1 MRRGVR
7 QTGRATGRAAAFA
20 VAAILAML
28 AAPVVA
34 EPLAAA
40 VFERIAERLALM
52 APVAAWKHAHGVAVE
67 DRAREAVVL
76 DEATRQAAAAG
87 LVGET
92 ARPFLVAQIEAA
104 KVVQRCWIGR
114 WEAGAPPSGPPPDL
128 KTEIRPQLLKIDAAL
143 LTAIGSALAKGV
155 VFDQTRAPDFAAAL
169 DLDCLPVIARDAV
182 YEALAGVRRA
192 Q

>member
-20 VAAILAML
+20 AAAILAML

-52 APVAAWKHAHGVAVE
+52 EPVAAWKHAHGVAVE

-87 LVGET
+87 LVGAT

-104 KVVQRCWIGR
+104 KMVQRCWLAR
-114 WEAGAPPSGPPPDL
+114 WDAGAPPPGPPPNL
-128 KTEIRPQLLKIDAAL
+128 KTEMRPKLIEIDAAL
-143 LTAIGSALAKGV
+143 LGALGSALADGV
-155 VFDQTRAPDFAAAL
+155 VFDRTRAADFAAAV
-169 DLDCLPVIARDAV
+169 DLDCLPVPARDAV
-182 YEALAGVRRA
+182 YEALSGLRRA
-192 Q
+192 G